1 MRTRPLL
8 AIGAGVAVA
17 VVDFLGLLPG
27 WWWLTPLVAFV
38 AALLLRG
45 PAAFWAMVL
54 GSLVAWAAMLLWHGG
69 GDIARIASLV
79 GDLALGSSGLGW
91 AVITLT
97 GLLALLL
104 SLTAGWLG
112 GQIRRLVA

>member
-8 AIGAGVAVA
+8 TIGVGLAVA

-38 AALLLRG
+38 VALLLRG
-45 PAAFWAMVL
+45 PAPFWSMVL
-54 GSLVAWAAMLLWHGG
+54 GSLVGWTVMLLWHGG
-69 GDIARIASLV
+69 SGIGRIADLV
-79 GDLALGSSGLGW
+79 GDLALGSGGLGW
-91 AVITLT
+91 AVISLT
-97 GLLALLL
+97 GLLVLLL

-112 GQIRRLVA
+112 GQVRRLIA